1 MEYHFESLLRTY
13 VQHITGEDCAGL
25 AEERILEISQAHNL
39 KVHFLKR
46 LENPRISWPVGK
58 LSGIRPESIL
68 DIGSG
73 KGWFLWHILKAL
85 PGIKIT
91 SVDIRPKQVERI
103 RVVAEAADLPIAALV
118 GDVHSLPFAD
128 QSFEAVTMLE
138 VLEHVTNPAEALY
151 ELCRVSLRWVI
162 VTVPSRADENPEHIH
177 LFDQES
183 LRDLFEQAGVS
194 SLRFEQDRQHIYVLA
209 QV

>member
-13 VQHITGEDCAGL
+13 VQQRTGEDCTGL
-25 AEERILEISQAHNL
+25 EEERILEIAQAYNL

-73 KGWFLWHILKAL
+73 KGWFLWHMLQVL
-85 PGIKIT
+85 PETKIT
-91 SVDIRPKQVERI
+91 SVDIRPKQVKRI
-103 RVVAEAADLPIAALV
+103 REVAEAADLPITALV
-118 GDVHSLPFAD
+118 GNVHSLPFAD

-138 VLEHVTNPAEALY
+138 VLEHVNNPAEAIT
-151 ELCRVSLRWVI
+151 ELCRVSRRWVI

-183 LRDLFEQAGVS
+183 LKDLFERTGVS